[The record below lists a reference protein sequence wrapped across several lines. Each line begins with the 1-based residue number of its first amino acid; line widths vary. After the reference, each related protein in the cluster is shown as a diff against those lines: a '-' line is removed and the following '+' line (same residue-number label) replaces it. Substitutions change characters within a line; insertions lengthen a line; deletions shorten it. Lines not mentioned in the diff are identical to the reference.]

1 MEGVVVPGVQ
11 ARSQGGANGCN
22 CTLPLDVRSAQ
33 LAMNF
38 IINMSLLFSV
48 IYTYSERTASCISR

>member
-1 MEGVVVPGVQ
+1 METQVEEQ

-33 LAMNF
+33 PAMNF
-38 IINMSLLFSV
+38 IINM
-48 IYTYSERTASCISR
+48 